1 MRGFSFAA
9 GLLLV
14 LGLLLPLK
22 AGAQGFNH
30 TITVYASVAEQ
41 RAVYLDESGNII
53 KVAGNTSDNV
63 TPIVFD
69 PNNKAVAMTPEVQRQ
84 YDDFLKLN
92 NGRLQAG
99 KIYNI
104 NPITVSAVPNTQ
116 IIEINSVNLSL
127 GSLKV
132 D

>member
-14 LGLLLPLK
+14 FGLLFPLK

-30 TITVYASVAEQ
+30 MITVYASVAEQ

-53 KVAGNTSDNV
+53 KVAGNTTDNV
-63 TPIVFD
+63 TPVVFD

-104 NPITVSAVPNTQ
+104 NPITVSAAPNTQ
-116 IIEINSVNLSL
+116 LIGINSVNLSL

>member
-1 MRGFSFAA
+1 MRKTFCLVWLLFIIASIVAA
-9 GLLLV
+9 
-14 LGLLLPLK
+14 P
-22 AGAQGFNH
+22 AAMAYNH
-30 TITVYASVAEQ
+30 IITVYAAVPEQ
-41 RAVYLDESGNII
+41 RAVYLDPTGAII
-53 KVAGNTSDNV
+53 KVAGNTADNV

-104 NPITVSAVPNTQ
+104 NPITVSAAPNAQ
-116 IIEINSVNLSL
+116 LIEINSVNLSL
-127 GSLKV
+127 SSLKV